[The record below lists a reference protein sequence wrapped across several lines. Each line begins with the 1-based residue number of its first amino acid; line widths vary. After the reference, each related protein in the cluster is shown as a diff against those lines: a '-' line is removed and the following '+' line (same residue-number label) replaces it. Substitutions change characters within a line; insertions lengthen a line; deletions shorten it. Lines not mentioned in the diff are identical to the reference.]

1 MASATSTAA
10 AAAAG
15 VPGPAQRA
23 DFRRSDEE
31 LFSESCEMDVSPAD
45 PYPSQRVRTVSDC
58 ASTGTVIANTGT
70 DGHVVDDIEC
80 PRAADEPEED
90 DDHAGWTRVS
100 HQRRRKKTVSVP
112 EASPQRASPHA
123 GKPSASQRHATLT
136 RAQIASKVNAG
147 MAKSARMPN
156 FASRDEFRVVVRP
169 RGGLEIGKTPLT
181 DLRRAIFAAAKAD
194 EEAVREDTMLPNIA
208 QNILVISTPSWE
220 RMLRYEV
227 VKRIAIGDKEYETY
241 AYRAAPEDTSRGVIR
256 GVGLED
262 SADDIYRH
270 VVNRHN
276 PTAGDAHRLGRSMAV
291 VILFHGSKV
300 PSYVWYGGVVT
311 RCYLYRQHKE
321 VCRIC
326 GQIGHRK
333 DVCPTPGARVCF
345 ACGLKNPGDGHEGK
359 CKPRCRLCGGPHP
372 TGEGSCKN
380 KFKVPYQVR
389 KRQWERKLE
398 EERAKAATPAPKI
411 RLSRR
416 DEFPEIAP
424 QRGSSRGRS
433 ASRRKSSQRSAS
445 RGGARST
452 SRGRRAT
459 SRGPAWAAIAAG
471 AAGGAAA
478 APSRR
483 RSESRRRSA
492 SRPPPRRGNNA
503 TKQASASPETV
514 ELRKMVKELQATVHA
529 QRVTIEQLTLKL
541 EELWGARAT
550 TWSKPA
556 PAETTTT
563 AKPTEC
569 PAPPLKQV
577 AQRRAS
583 PAREQE
589 VEDECDEDI
598 GDAGSSMSTA
608 ASSTISK
615 PTSYVSLNNRYRK
628 LESQMNRWGKD
639 FDALERRLTNRMI
652 QVMQQAIQQAIL
664 PVQQQL
670 NQLAASVRGAAQEHG
685 NPITVSPP

>member
-1 MASATSTAA
+1 
-10 AAAAG
+10 
-15 VPGPAQRA
+15 
-23 DFRRSDEE
+23 
-31 LFSESCEMDVSPAD
+31 
-45 PYPSQRVRTVSDC
+45 
-58 ASTGTVIANTGT
+58 
-70 DGHVVDDIEC
+70 
-80 PRAADEPEED
+80 
-90 DDHAGWTRVS
+90 
-100 HQRRRKKTVSVP
+100 
-112 EASPQRASPHA
+112 
-123 GKPSASQRHATLT
+123 
-136 RAQIASKVNAG
+136 
-147 MAKSARMPN
+147 
-156 FASRDEFRVVVRP
+156 
-169 RGGLEIGKTPLT
+169 
-181 DLRRAIFAAAKAD
+181 
-194 EEAVREDTMLPNIA
+194 MLPNIA

-227 VKRIAIGDKEYETY
+227 MKRIAIGDKEYETY

-276 PTAGDAHRLGRSMAV
+276 PTAGDAHRLGQSMAV
-291 VILFHGSKV
+291 VILFHWSKV
-300 PSYVWYGGVVT
+300 PSYVWYGSVVP

-326 GQIGHRK
+326 GQIGFRK

-345 ACGLKNPGDGHEGK
+345 ACGLKNSDDGHEGK

-380 KFKVPYQVR
+380 KLKVPYQVR

-398 EERAKAATPAPKI
+398 EERARAATPAPKI
-411 RLSRR
+411 RLSGR
-416 DEFPEIAP
+416 DEFPDLAP
-424 QRGSSRGRS
+424 PRGRS
-433 ASRRKSSQRSAS
+433 ASRRRSSRKSAS
-445 RGGARST
+445 RGSARST

-459 SRGPAWAAIAAG
+459 SKGPAWAAIAAG
-471 AAGGAAA
+471 AAVGAAA

-483 RSESRRRSA
+483 RSKSARRDRSESRRRSA
-492 SRPPPRRGNNA
+492 SRSPPRRGNNA

-541 EELWGARAT
+541 EELWGPRVT

-577 AQRRAS
+577 AKRRAS

-589 VEDECDEDI
+589 VEDECAEDI
-598 GDAGSSMSTA
+598 DDAGSSMSTA

-615 PTSYVSLNNRYRK
+615 PTGYTGLKNRYRK

-639 FDALERRLTNRMI
+639 FNALERRLTNRMM

-670 NQLAASVRGAAQEHG
+670 NQLAASVRAQHKSTATRSPSLRHDDDGQATHFAPHLALERQRFSVPEGGLATPSNADAGGAARRHHDTG
-685 NPITVSPP
+685 DPRR